1 MVSDTL
7 RSMSR
12 LLRRAVWCMG
22 LACGLAACRV
32 ASDGFEERSSP
43 AVWGSAPAVE
53 STPSPVEPERTSHST
68 TSGCEAAFSDRELYL
83 YVQGG
88 LLWRQFGDGRTEMAA
103 AITGDDGLLD
113 AAQAEGCVVVLRES
127 GLQAL
132 RLTDGQMTELQEF
145 DARALFGELLVAD
158 GTDRVAYSV
167 SSGERS
173 ELGVFDVKDN
183 LRSPLI
189 EGADYLKLIGFTSG
203 NEILYAIPRGQD
215 PEFGSVLR
223 IDTSTEEAV
232 SLPVEGVE
240 FAAVSPTNE
249 TLVTAAARPAADSGS
264 LRFGLSLYEAPDEQL
279 PPEWIDLP
287 MPPSHAF
294 GLLFSDDG
302 RSLDFVLR
310 SDTPYDRAVT
320 AYGLW
325 RLDIASRGFSRL
337 AELPQPWLHI
347 LGEVRAGNGVILG
360 AETGDQVVVVDRES
374 GDLCRIAYSG
384 GPVLVVK

>member
-1 MVSDTL
+1 MVSNSP
-7 RSMSR
+7 RGMCR
-12 LLRRAVWCMG
+12 LLRRAVWCVG

-53 STPSPVEPERTSHST
+53 STPSPVEPERTSHSI
-68 TSGCEAAFSDRELYL
+68 TSGCETAFSDRELYL

-88 LLWRQFGDGRTEMAA
+88 LLWRQFGNGMTEMVT

-113 AAQAEGCVVVLRES
+113 AARAEGYVVVLRES
-127 GLQAL
+127 GLQAV
-132 RLTDGQMTELQEF
+132 RLTDGQTTEFQGF
-145 DARALFGELLVAD
+145 DAQALFGELLVAE

-167 SSGERS
+167 SSDDRS
-173 ELGVFDVKDN
+173 ELGVFDVKYN

-189 EGADYLKLIGFTSG
+189 EGADYLKLIGFTNG
-203 NEILYAIPRGQD
+203 NRILYAVPRGQD
-215 PEFGSVLR
+215 LEFASVLR
-223 IDTSTEEAV
+223 IDTSTDEAV

-240 FAAVSPTNE
+240 FAAVSPTDE
-249 TLVTAAARPAADSGS
+249 TLVTTAARPAADSGS
-264 LRFGLSLYEAPDEQL
+264 LRFGLSLYEAPEGKR

-287 MPPSHAF
+287 MPPSHAS
-294 GLLFSDDG
+294 GLVFSDDG

-320 AYGLW
+320 PYGLW

-337 AELPQPWLHI
+337 AELPQQWLHI

-360 AETGDQVVVVDRES
+360 AETGDQVLVVDREA
-374 GDLCRIAYSG
+374 GDRCRITYLE